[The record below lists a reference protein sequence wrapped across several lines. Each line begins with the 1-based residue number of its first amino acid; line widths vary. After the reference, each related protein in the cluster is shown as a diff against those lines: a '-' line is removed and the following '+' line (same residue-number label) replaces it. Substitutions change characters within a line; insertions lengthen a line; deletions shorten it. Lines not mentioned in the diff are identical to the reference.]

1 MQSNQDAIRD
11 AMRLAQSPAGQQ
23 LLQLLRTAGGQ
34 ELDQAMNKALSGD
47 YQDAKKLLANLM
59 TDPRT
64 AELMNQIGGN
74 HGSNGR

>member
-1 MQSNQDAIRD
+1 MQSNQDAIRE

-23 LLQLLRTAGGQ
+23 LLHILHSTGGQ
-34 ELDQAMNKALSGD
+34 ELDQAMQKALSGD

-64 AELMNQIGGN
+64 AELMQQMGGN
-74 HGSNGR
+74 HGTDGR